1 MDISGTVVEHSSPN
15 PEVKGSSSATEITSR
30 RIWQENINRLII
42 VYVWLPIKNQPNQL
56 KEKLLLSFVGEKTI

>member
-1 MDISGTVVEHSSPN
+1 VVEHSSPN
-15 PEVKGSSSATEITSR
+15 PEVNGSSSAIEIASR
-30 RIWQENINRLII
+30 RIWQEKINHIII